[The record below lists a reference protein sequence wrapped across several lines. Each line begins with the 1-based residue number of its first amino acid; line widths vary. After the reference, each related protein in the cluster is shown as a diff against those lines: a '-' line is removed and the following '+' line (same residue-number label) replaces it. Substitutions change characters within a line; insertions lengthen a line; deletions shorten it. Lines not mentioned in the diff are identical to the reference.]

1 MNLKSNSTTQPFK
14 QIDSNVSGFS
24 NNNDYICDVKY
35 LIFCFMLTRKQVVDT
50 LEKMPEQFSLDQLFD
65 NLLFINK
72 VEIGLAQSENG
83 QVNTKEQAKQ
93 KLSKW
98 LK

>member
-1 MNLKSNSTTQPFK
+1 LILLGGIFIF
-14 QIDSNVSGFS
+14 QIK
-24 NNNDYICDVKY
+24 NDYICNAKY
-35 LIFCFMLTRKQVVDT
+35 LKFCFMLTRTQVVDT
-50 LEKMPEQFSLDQLFD
+50 LEKMPEQFSIDQLFD
-65 NLLFINK
+65 KLLFINK

-83 QVNTKEQAKQ
+83 QVNTKEQSKQ

>member
-1 MNLKSNSTTQPFK
+1 
-14 QIDSNVSGFS
+14 
-24 NNNDYICDVKY
+24 
-35 LIFCFMLTRKQVVDT
+35 MLTRTQVFDT

-65 NLLFINK
+65 KLIFINK
-72 VEIGLAQSENG
+72 VEIGLSQSASG
-83 QVNTKEQAKQ
+83 RVNSKEQAKQ